1 MTLETSFIIVA
12 VLILSTMVVICRYC
26 KFDLKFSI
34 ALVFLSMILFVMIY
48 HYGINQYKLK
58 NNLKAFESIQQVKQC
73 GTYQQR
79 TPLNQI
85 SQTNEV
91 IYQFKSEQNQIIEF
105 NGDALTQHY
114 YPLLAQVKKGDQIC
128 FTYAKD
134 VKDWHDRYYL
144 TQLSKPIKHP

>member
-1 MTLETSFIIVA
+1 MTLETSVLLMA
-12 VLILSTMVVICRYC
+12 VLSLSSIAIICRYY
-26 KFDLKFSI
+26 KFDLKFSV
-34 ALVFLSMILFVMIY
+34 ALMFLSTILLGMMY
-48 HYGINQYKLK
+48 CYGIDHYKLK

-85 SQTNEV
+85 IQTNEV

-134 VKDWHDRYYL
+134 ITDWHDRYYL

>member
-79 TPLNQI
+79 TP
-85 SQTNEV
+85 S
-91 IYQFKSEQNQIIEF
+91 NQIIEF

>member
-34 ALVFLSMILFVMIY
+34 ALVFLSMILFVIIY
-48 HYGINQYKLK
+48 HYGIHHYKLK

-79 TPLNQI
+79 FPLDQLIPTDN
-85 SQTNEV
+85 V
-91 IYQFKSEQNQIIEF
+91 IYQFKTDQNQIIEF

-114 YPLLAQVKKGDQIC
+114 YPLLAQVKKGDPLC
-128 FTYAKD
+128 FSYAKD
-134 VKDWHDRYYL
+134 MAKKLAW
-144 TQLSKPIKHP
+144 SMS